1 MALKALNIKFTPS
14 QVNTTDSKGNTALFY
29 ATKHKNMDFIDYL
42 LAMKADV
49 NIRCSKGT
57 TPLHNAFK
65 SSNYAIICKC
75 LLGIS
80 PPNLNALDD

>member
-49 NIRCSKGT
+49 NIRCSKVQ
-57 TPLHNAFK
+57 LHFIMHLK
-65 SSNYAIICKC
+65 VVIMQ
-75 LLGIS
+75 
-80 PPNLNALDD
+80 